1 MYLEKFL
8 YFISLQFLIWYC
20 AYSLIYYHLIAGRT
34 GVFLW
39 CVISWFYF
47 SWNMNVRNYSSWSV
61 SWRFCL
67 THEDLELLND
77 ICDFTTLF
85 FVILRRKSS
94 EWLESSIKRD
104 LGMQFATWSVDS
116 LPGFCFLQTLF
127 LVEEQVIKKEYL
139 ACLFSW
145 FR

>member
-8 YFISLQFLIWYC
+8 YFISLQFLIWYW

-85 FVILRRKSS
+85 FVILRHKSNERFDVS
-94 EWLESSIKRD
+94 LGCYYTMYEVDEWLESYIESD
-104 LGMQFATWSVDS
+104 LGMRLS
-116 LPGFCFLQTLF
+116 LSQFCFLQILF
-127 LVEEQVIKKEYL
+127 LV
-139 ACLFSW
+139 
-145 FR
+145 